1 MNSQKLFDLL
11 KSKDLKITFAESMTG
26 GFLTANLVKYPG
38 ASQIIKRSFIVY
50 SNEAKE
56 DILKVSPELIR
67 KYGVVSRE
75 VAEAMNEGLQEIA
88 KADIYCSITGNAGPT
103 YQGEV
108 QKQVAY
114 VAIKTS
120 DKSKLLEIELK
131 TKSRLDNI
139 NLAIETTFKVIIDL
153 LE

>member
-75 VAEAMNEGLQEIA
+75 VAEAMNEGLQELV

-103 YQGEV
+103 YQDEV

-139 NLAIETTFKVIIDL
+139 NLAIETTFKAIIDL